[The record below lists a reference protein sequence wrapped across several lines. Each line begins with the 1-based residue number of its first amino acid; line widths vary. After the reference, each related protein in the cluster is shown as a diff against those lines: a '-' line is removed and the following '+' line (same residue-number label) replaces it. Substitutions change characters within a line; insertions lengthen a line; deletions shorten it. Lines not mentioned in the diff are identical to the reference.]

1 MTKHIR
7 EIVTTS
13 GIENVSR
20 RGILKGI
27 LSTTGLVLAVH
38 VLPSRPALADDAPK
52 WGADGMPHGT
62 VNSPLAFVSI
72 APDGIVT
79 IVCHRSEMG
88 QGIRTG
94 MPLIV
99 ADEMG
104 ADWARVKVAQA
115 TGDEAKYG
123 NQDTDGSRSTRH
135 FFMPMRQVG
144 AAARMMLEAAA
155 AKRWGVDVS
164 DVEAKNHEVIQKSTG
179 KKLGYGDLAADAS
192 TMGVPSNVSVEKTG
206 AATPVSLPSKTLPS
220 SATSARKGPTSST
233 ASTSRPVAPF
243 MARTSAAR
251 AEIRRHCAPGGD
263 GRQGR
268 LLRRDG
274 REKSPGRRP
283 DRRDP
288 HAFVP
293 NEIPAVGGIAII
305 ADNTWAAIQGRN
317 ALKIKWDDGPHAT
330 YDSQAY
336 RAQMEATA
344 RQPGAIL
351 RSDGDF
357 AAAYASA
364 DKKVEAE
371 YCVTLPHN
379 AHATMEPPSATCRI
393 VDGKAEVW
401 TSVQSPQAAH
411 DLVAAYL
418 ALPPE
423 NVTVNVTLLGG
434 GFGRKSK
441 PDFAVEAALCSKAIG
456 GAPVKVVWTRE
467 DDIHNDFF
475 HTVSVERL
483 QAGLDKDGKV
493 VAWRHNSVAPT
504 IFSLFVAD
512 PKHEAPFEQG
522 MGLVDMP
529 FDIKNVSIE
538 NGEAEAHTK
547 IGWWRSVSN
556 VPHGFAVQSFV
567 AELASAAGKDQKA
580 FLLDLIG
587 PARILDV
594 PQKVKSFWDYG
605 ENPEVYPLDTG
616 RLRNVVELVTEKAGW
631 GTRQVPKGHGLGLA
645 VHRSFVSYVAA
656 VIEAAVDEKGN
667 VTVPR
672 VDIAVDCGPIVNPD
686 RVRSQFEGAVVM
698 GLGVGLLNE
707 ISFKDGRVQQSNL
720 DDYQVLRISDA
731 PRETHV
737 YIVPRGYDMH
747 MGGVGEPGVPPV
759 APALMNAIFAASG
772 KRIRSL
778 PLGQQLSGKA

>member
-1 MTKHIR
+1 MTRHIR
-7 EIVTTS
+7 DFTPS
-13 GIENVSR
+13 AIENVSR
-20 RGILKGI
+20 RGVLKGMAA
-27 LSTTGLVLAVH
+27 SGGLVLALT
-38 VLPSRPALADDAPK
+38 VLPHRPARAAGQK

-62 VNSPLAFVSI
+62 VNNPLAFVSI
-72 APDGIVT
+72 APDGTVT

-88 QGIRTG
+88 QGVRTG

-99 ADEMG
+99 ADELD
-104 ADWARVKVAQA
+104 ADWTKVKIAQA
-115 TGDEAKYG
+115 TGDEARYG

-135 FFMPMRQVG
+135 FIVPMRQAG
-144 AAARMMLEAAA
+144 AAARMMLEEAA
-155 AKRWGVDVS
+155 AKRWGVDAS
-164 DVEAKNHEVIQKSTG
+164 DVEAKNHEVVQKSTG
-179 KKLGYGDLAADAS
+179 KTLGYGELAEDAS
-192 TMGVPSNVSVEKTG
+192 KLNVPATDSLRLKDPSQLRYIGKEGTNIVDGFNITTGRATYGQDVRLPGQKYAVVARPPVMGGKVASYDATEAKKVPGVIQIV
-206 AATPVSLPSKTLPS
+206 
-220 SATSARKGPTSST
+220 
-233 ASTSRPVAPF
+233 
-243 MARTSAAR
+243 
-251 AEIRRHCAPGGD
+251 
-263 GRQGR
+263 
-268 LLRRDG
+268 
-274 REKSPGRRP
+274 
-283 DRRDP
+283 
-288 HAFVP
+288 
-293 NEIPAVGGIAII
+293 EIPAPTFPLMFQPSGGVAVI
-305 ADNTWAAIQGRN
+305 ADNTWAAIQGRK
-317 ALKIKWDDGPHAT
+317 ALKINWDDGPHGT

-336 RAQMEATA
+336 RAAMEATA
-344 RQPGAIL
+344 RQPGKVL

-371 YCVTLPHN
+371 YYIPHN
-379 AHATMEPPSATCRI
+379 AHATMEPPAATCRI

-411 DLVAAYL
+411 DLVAKYL
-418 ALPPE
+418 GLAPE

-441 PDFAVEAALCSKAIG
+441 PDFAVEAALCSKAVG

-483 QAGLDKDGKV
+483 EAGLDKDGKV

-512 PKHEAPFEQG
+512 PKHEAPLEQG

-529 FDIKNVSIE
+529 FDVKNISIE

-556 VPHGFAVQSFV
+556 VPHGFAIQSFA
-567 AELASAAGKDQKA
+567 AELAHAAGKDQKA

-587 PARILDV
+587 PPRILDV
-594 PQKVKSFWDYG
+594 PQKVKDFWDYG

-616 RLRNVVELVTEKAGW
+616 RLRNVIELVADKAGW
-631 GTRQVPKGHGLGLA
+631 GKRDLPKGHGLGIA
-645 VHRSFVSYVAA
+645 AHRSFVSYVAA

-667 VTVPR
+667 VTIPR
-672 VDIAVDCGPIVNPD
+672 VDIAVDCGPTVNPD
-686 RVRSQFEGAVVM
+686 RVRSQFEGAVIM
-698 GLGVGLLNE
+698 GLGVGLMNE

-720 DDYQVLRISDA
+720 DDYFVLRISDA

-737 YIVPRGYDMH
+737 YIAPHGYDMH
-747 MGGVGEPGVPPV
+747 LGGVGEPGVPPV

-778 PLGQQLSGKA
+778 PLAQQLASKA

>member
-1 MTKHIR
+1 MTKNIR
-7 EIVTTS
+7 EIVSAS

-20 RGILKGI
+20 RGVLKGI

-38 VLPSRPALADDAPK
+38 VVPSRPALADAAPK

-62 VNSPLAFVSI
+62 VNNPLAFVSV
-72 APDGIVT
+72 APDGTVT

-88 QGIRTG
+88 QGVRTG

-99 ADEMG
+99 ADEME
-104 ADWARVKVAQA
+104 ADWAKVKIAQA
-115 TGDEAKYG
+115 TGNEVKYG

-179 KKLGYGDLAADAS
+179 KKLGYGELAADAS
-192 TMGVPSNVSVEKTG
+192 MMGVPANVSVEKMNTP
-206 AATPVSLPSKTLPS
+206 TPVSLPLKDPSQFRYIGKEGTNIVDGFNITTGRATYGQDVRLPGQKY
-220 SATSARKGPTSST
+220 AVVARPAVMGGKV
-233 ASTSRPVAPF
+233 ASF
-243 MARTSAAR
+243 DAAD
-251 AEIRRHCAPGGD
+251 AKKLPGVI
-263 GRQGR
+263 QI
-268 LLRRDG
+268 
-274 REKSPGRRP
+274 
-283 DRRDP
+283 
-288 HAFVP
+288 V
-293 NEIPAVGGIAII
+293 EIPAPTFPLKFQPSGGIAVI

-317 ALKIKWDDGPHAT
+317 ALKISWDDGPHAT

-344 RQPGAIL
+344 KQPGKVL

-364 DKKVEAE
+364 AKKVEAE
-371 YCVTLPHN
+371 YYIPHN

-411 DLVAAYL
+411 DMVASYL
-418 ALPPE
+418 GLPGE
-423 NVTVNVTLLGG
+423 NVTVNVILLGG

-441 PDFAVEAALCSKAIG
+441 PDFAVEAALCSKAVG

-467 DDIHNDFF
+467 DDIHNDFY
-475 HTVSVERL
+475 HTVSLERI

-504 IFSLFVAD
+504 ILSLFAAD
-512 PKHEAPFEQG
+512 PKHEMPLEQG

-529 FDIKNVSIE
+529 FAVDNISIE

-556 VPHGFAVQSFV
+556 VPHGFAIQSFV

-587 PARILDV
+587 PPRILDV
-594 PQKVKSFWDYG
+594 PQKVKDFWDYG
-605 ENPEVYPLDTG
+605 ENPEVYPIDTG

-631 GTRQVPKGHGLGLA
+631 GKRDVPKGHGLGLA

-656 VIEAAVDEKGN
+656 VIEAAVDDKGN

-686 RVRSQFEGAVVM
+686 RVRAQFEGAVVM

-707 ISFKDGRVQQSNL
+707 ISFKDGRVQQSNY
-720 DDYQVLRISDA
+720 DDYQVLRIGDA

-737 YIVPRGYDMH
+737 YVVPHGYDMH

-778 PLGQQLSGKA
+778 PLGVQLASKA

>member
-7 EIVTTS
+7 EIVSTS

-94 MPLIV
+94 MSLIV

-192 TMGVPSNVSVEKTG
+192 TMGVPSNVSLEKTG
-206 AATPVSLPSKTLPS
+206 AATPVSLPLKDPSEFRYIGKEGTNIVDGFNITTGRAIYGQDVRLPGQKY
-220 SATSARKGPTSST
+220 AVIARPAVMGGKV
-233 ASTSRPVAPF
+233 ASYD
-243 MARTSAAR
+243 AADAKKIPGVVQI
-251 AEIRRHCAPGGD
+251 AEIPTPSYPMKF
-263 GRQGR
+263 QP
-268 LLRRDG
+268 
-274 REKSPGRRP
+274 S
-283 DRRDP
+283 
-288 HAFVP
+288 
-293 NEIPAVGGIAII
+293 GGIAII

-371 YCVTLPHN
+371 YYIPHN

-418 ALPPE
+418 SLPPE

-441 PDFAVEAALCSKAIG
+441 PDFAVEAALCSKAMG

-587 PARILDV
+587 PPRILDV
-594 PQKVKSFWDYG
+594 PQKVKNFWDYG
-605 ENPEVYPLDTG
+605 ENPEVYPIDTG

-631 GTRQVPKGHGLGLA
+631 SNRHVPKGHGLGLA

-707 ISFKDGRVQQSNL
+707 ISFKEGRVQQSNL
-720 DDYQVLRISDA
+720 DDYQVIRVTDA

-737 YIVPRGYDMH
+737 YIVPHGYDMH

-778 PLGQQLSGKA
+778 PLGQQLASKA

>member
-7 EIVTTS
+7 EIISVS

-20 RGILKGI
+20 RGVLKGI

-38 VLPSRPALADDAPK
+38 VMPSGPALADDAPK
-52 WGADGMPHGT
+52 WGAQGMPHGT
-62 VNSPLAFVSI
+62 VNNPLAFVSI
-72 APDGIVT
+72 APDGTVT
-79 IVCHRSEMG
+79 IVCHRSDMG
-88 QGIRTG
+88 QGVRTG

-99 ADEMG
+99 ADEME
-104 ADWARVKVAQA
+104 ADWAKVKVAQA
-115 TGDEAKYG
+115 PGDEVKYG

-192 TMGVPSNVSVEKTG
+192 TMGVPSNVSLAKTG
-206 AATPVSLPSKTLPS
+206 AATPVSLPLKDPSEFRYIGKEGTNIVDGFDITTGRAIYGQDVRLPGQKY
-220 SATSARKGPTSST
+220 AVIARPAVMGGKVVSYD
-233 ASTSRPVAPF
+233 
-243 MARTSAAR
+243 AAD
-251 AEIRRHCAPGGD
+251 AKKVPGVL
-263 GRQGR
+263 QI
-268 LLRRDG
+268 
-274 REKSPGRRP
+274 
-283 DRRDP
+283 
-288 HAFVP
+288 V
-293 NEIPAVGGIAII
+293 EIPAPSYPMKFQPSGGIAII

-317 ALKIKWDDGPHAT
+317 ALKIKWDDGPHGT
-330 YDSQAY
+330 YNSQAY
-336 RAQMEATA
+336 RAAMEATA
-344 RQPGAIL
+344 KQPGKVL

-371 YCVTLPHN
+371 YYIPHN

-441 PDFAVEAALCSKAIG
+441 PDFAVEAALCSKAMG

-467 DDIHNDFF
+467 DDIHNDFY

-483 QAGLDKDGKV
+483 EAGLDKDGHV

-504 IFSLFVAD
+504 IFSLFVSD

-529 FDIKNVSIE
+529 FDVKNVSIE

-547 IGWWRSVSN
+547 VGWWRSVSN

-567 AELASAAGKDQKA
+567 AELAAAAGKDQKE

-587 PARILDV
+587 PPRILDV

-605 ENPEVYPLDTG
+605 ENPEVYPIDTG

-631 GTRQVPKGHGLGLA
+631 GKREVPKGHGLGLA

-707 ISFKDGRVQQSNL
+707 ISFKDGRVQQGNY

-778 PLGQQLSGKA
+778 PLGQQLASKA

>member
-1 MTKHIR
+1 MTKHLR
-7 EIVTTS
+7 EIAPTS

-20 RGILKGI
+20 RGMLKGI

-62 VNSPLAFVSI
+62 VNNPLAFVSI
-72 APDGIVT
+72 APDGTVT

-88 QGIRTG
+88 QGVRTG

-99 ADEMG
+99 ADELE
-104 ADWARVKVAQA
+104 ADWAKVKVAQA
-115 TGDEAKYG
+115 PGDEVKFG

-155 AKRWGVDVS
+155 AKRWAVDVS
-164 DVEAKNHEVIQKSTG
+164 DVEAKNHEVVQKSTG
-179 KKLGYGDLAADAS
+179 KKLGYGELAADAS

-206 AATPVSLPSKTLPS
+206 APTPVSLPLKDPSKFRYIGKEGTNIVDGFNITTGRAIYGQDVRLPGQKY
-220 SATSARKGPTSST
+220 AVVARPPVMGGKVTSYD
-233 ASTSRPVAPF
+233 
-243 MARTSAAR
+243 AAD
-251 AEIRRHCAPGGD
+251 AKKIPGVI
-263 GRQGR
+263 QI
-268 LLRRDG
+268 
-274 REKSPGRRP
+274 
-283 DRRDP
+283 
-288 HAFVP
+288 V
-293 NEIPAVGGIAII
+293 EIPAPSYPMMFQPSGGIAVI
-305 ADNTWAAIQGRN
+305 ADNTWAAIQGRK
-317 ALKIKWDDGPHAT
+317 ALKITWDDGPHAT

-344 RQPGAIL
+344 RQPGKIL
-351 RSDGDF
+351 RSEGDF
-357 AAAYASA
+357 AAAFAGA
-364 DKKVEAE
+364 DKKIEAE
-371 YCVTLPHN
+371 YYIPHN
-379 AHATMEPPSATCRI
+379 AHATMEPPAATCRI

-411 DLVAAYL
+411 DLVAKYL
-418 ALPPE
+418 GLPPE

-441 PDFAVEAALCSKAIG
+441 PDFAVEAALCSKAIS

-475 HTVSVERL
+475 HTVSFERL
-483 QAGLDKDGKV
+483 EAGLDKDGKV

-512 PKHEAPFEQG
+512 PKHEAPLEQG
-522 MGLVDMP
+522 MGLVDVP
-529 FDIKNVSIE
+529 FAISNISIE

-556 VPHGFAVQSFV
+556 VPHGFAIQSFV

-587 PARILDV
+587 PPRILDV
-594 PQKVKSFWDYG
+594 PQRVKNFWDYG
-605 ENPEVYPLDTG
+605 ENPEVYPVDTG

-631 GTRQVPKGHGLGLA
+631 GRQVPKGHGLGLA

-656 VIEAAVDEKGN
+656 VIEVAVDEKGN
-667 VTVPR
+667 VTIPR

-737 YIVPRGYDMH
+737 YITPRGYDMH

-778 PLGQQLSGKA
+778 PLGQQLASKA

>member
-1 MTKHIR
+1 MNQIIR
-7 EIVTTS
+7 ELAPT

-20 RGILKGI
+20 RAVLKGVAAG
-27 LSTTGLVLAVH
+27 GLALAIG
-38 VLPSRPALADDAPK
+38 LPTLRPAYAAAK

-62 VNSPLAFVSI
+62 VNNPLAFVSI
-72 APDGIVT
+72 ATDGTVT

-88 QGIRTG
+88 QGVRTG

-99 ADEMG
+99 ADEME
-104 ADWARVKVAQA
+104 ADWSRVKVAQA
-115 TGDEAKYG
+115 TGDEVKFG

-155 AKRWGVDVS
+155 AKRWAVPVS

-179 KKLGYGDLAADAS
+179 KKLGYGELAADAS
-192 TMGVPSNVSVEKTG
+192 TMGVPSNVSLEKTG
-206 AATPVSLPSKTLPS
+206 AATPVSLPLKDPSEFRYIGKEGTNIVDGFAITTGRATYGQDVRLPGQKYAVIARPPVMGGKVAS
-220 SATSARKGPTSST
+220 FDATDAKKL
-233 ASTSRPVAPF
+233 
-243 MARTSAAR
+243 
-251 AEIRRHCAPGGD
+251 PGVV
-263 GRQGR
+263 QI
-268 LLRRDG
+268 
-274 REKSPGRRP
+274 
-283 DRRDP
+283 
-288 HAFVP
+288 V
-293 NEIPAVGGIAII
+293 EIPAPSYPMMFQPSGGIAVV

-317 ALKIKWDDGPHAT
+317 ALKITWDDGPHAT

-336 RAQMEATA
+336 RAAMEATA
-344 RQPGAIL
+344 KQPGKVL

-371 YCVTLPHN
+371 YYIPHN

-411 DLVAAYL
+411 DLVAKYL

-441 PDFAVEAALCSKAIG
+441 PDFAVEAALCSKAMG

-467 DDIHNDFF
+467 DDIHNDFY
-475 HTVSVERL
+475 HTVSLERL
-483 QAGLDKDGKV
+483 EAGLDKDGKV

-504 IFSLFVAD
+504 IFSLFMAD
-512 PKHEAPFEQG
+512 PKHEAPLEQG
-522 MGLVDMP
+522 MGLVDVP
-529 FDIKNVSIE
+529 FAVDNISIE

-556 VPHGFAVQSFV
+556 VPHGFAIQSFV
-567 AELASAAGKDQKA
+567 AELAHAAGKDQKT

-594 PQKVKSFWDYG
+594 PQKVKNFWDYG
-605 ENPEVYPLDTG
+605 ENPEVYPIDTG
-616 RLRNVVELVTEKAGW
+616 RLRSVVELVTEKAGW
-631 GTRQVPKGHGLGLA
+631 GTREVPKGHGLGLA

-686 RVRSQFEGAVVM
+686 RIRSQFEGAVIM

-737 YIVPRGYDMH
+737 YITPRGYDMH

-778 PLGQQLSGKA
+778 PLGGQLTSKA

>member
-7 EIVTTS
+7 EIAPS
-13 GIENVSR
+13 GVENVSR
-20 RGILKGI
+20 RGLLKGI
-27 LSTTGLVLAVH
+27 LSTTGLVLV
-38 VLPSRPALADDAPK
+38 VNVFPRRPALAADAPK
-52 WGADGMPHGT
+52 WGAAGMPHGT
-62 VNSPLAFVSI
+62 VNNPLAFVSI
-72 APDGIVT
+72 APDGTVT

-88 QGIRTG
+88 QGVRTG

-99 ADEMG
+99 ADEME
-104 ADWARVKVAQA
+104 ADWSRVKVAQA
-115 TGDEAKYG
+115 TGDEVKYG

-135 FFMPMRQVG
+135 FIQPMRQVG

-155 AKRWGVDVS
+155 AKRWGVEVS

-179 KKLGYGDLAADAS
+179 KTLGYGELAADAS
-192 TMGVPSNVSVEKTG
+192 TMGVPTGVSQEKMGAPTPGSLSLKDPSQFRYIGKEGTNIVDGFNITTG
-206 AATPVSLPSKTLPS
+206 RATYGQDVRLPGQKYAVIARPPVMGGKVTSYD
-220 SATSARKGPTSST
+220 ATETKK
-233 ASTSRPVAPF
+233 V
-243 MARTSAAR
+243 
-251 AEIRRHCAPGGD
+251 PGVV
-263 GRQGR
+263 QI
-268 LLRRDG
+268 
-274 REKSPGRRP
+274 
-283 DRRDP
+283 
-288 HAFVP
+288 V
-293 NEIPAVGGIAII
+293 EIPAPSYPMKFQPSGGIAVI
-305 ADNTWAAIQGRN
+305 ADNTWAAIQGRK
-317 ALKIKWDDGPHAT
+317 ALKIEWDDGPHGT
-330 YDSQAY
+330 YNSQAY
-336 RAQMEATA
+336 RAAMEATA
-344 RQPGAIL
+344 KQPGKIL

-357 AAAYASA
+357 AAAFASA

-371 YCVTLPHN
+371 YYIPHN

-411 DLVAAYL
+411 DLVASYL

-423 NVTVNVTLLGG
+423 NVAVNVTLLGG

-441 PDFAVEAALCSKAIG
+441 PDFAVEAALCSKAVG

-467 DDIHNDFF
+467 DDIHNDFY

-483 QAGLDKDGKV
+483 EAGLDKDGKV
-493 VAWRHNSVAPT
+493 VAWRHISVAPT
-504 IFSLFVAD
+504 ILSLFAPD
-512 PKHEAPFEQG
+512 PKHEMPLEQG

-529 FDIKNVSIE
+529 FAINNISIE

-556 VPHGFAVQSFV
+556 VPHGFAIQSFV

-587 PARILDV
+587 PPRILDV
-594 PQKVKSFWDYG
+594 PQKVKDFWDYG
-605 ENPEVYPLDTG
+605 ENPEVYPIDTG
-616 RLRNVVELVTEKAGW
+616 RLRGVLELVTDKAGW
-631 GTRQVPKGHGLGLA
+631 GRQVPKGHGLGLA

-672 VDIAVDCGPIVNPD
+672 VDIAVDCGPTVNPD
-686 RVRSQFEGAVVM
+686 RVRSQFEGAVIM

-707 ISFKDGRVQQSNL
+707 ISFKDGKVQQGNY
-720 DDYQVLRISDA
+720 DDYLVLRISDA
-731 PRETHV
+731 PKETHV
-737 YIVPRGYDMH
+737 YIVPHGYDVLL
-747 MGGVGEPGVPPV
+747 GGVGEPGVPPV
-759 APALMNAIFAASG
+759 APALMNAIYAASG

-778 PLGQQLSGKA
+778 PLGQQLAKA

>member
-1 MTKHIR
+1 MTQHIR
-7 EIVTTS
+7 EIVSVS

-20 RGILKGI
+20 RGVLKGI
-27 LSTTGLVLAVH
+27 LATGGLVLAVH
-38 VLPSRPALADDAPK
+38 VTLPALAEDAPK
-52 WGADGMPHGT
+52 WGGDGMPHGT

-72 APDGIVT
+72 APDGTVT

-94 MPLIV
+94 MPLVV
-99 ADEMG
+99 ADEME

-164 DVEAKNHEVIQKSTG
+164 DVEAKNHEVVQKSTG
-179 KKLGYGDLAADAS
+179 KTLGYGELAVDAS
-192 TMGVPSNVSVEKTG
+192 TMGVPSNVSVEKSG
-206 AATPVSLPSKTLPS
+206 ASTPVSLPLKDPSKFRYIGKEGTNIVDGFAITTGRAIYGQDVRLPGQKY
-220 SATSARKGPTSST
+220 AVIAR
-233 ASTSRPVAPF
+233 
-243 MARTSAAR
+243 
-251 AEIRRHCAPGGD
+251 
-263 GRQGR
+263 
-268 LLRRDG
+268 
-274 REKSPGRRP
+274 
-283 DRRDP
+283 
-288 HAFVP
+288 
-293 NEIPAVGGIAII
+293 PAVMGGKVASFDATDAKKVPGVLQILEMPTPSYPMKFQPSGGIAVI

-317 ALKIKWDDGPHAT
+317 ALKITWDDGPHGT

-336 RAQMEATA
+336 RAEMEATA
-344 RQPGAIL
+344 RQPGMIL

-357 AAAYASA
+357 ATAFASA

-371 YCVTLPHN
+371 YYIPHN

-411 DLVAAYL
+411 DMVAAYL

-441 PDFAVEAALCSKAIG
+441 PDFAVEAALCSKAMG

-467 DDIHNDFF
+467 DDIHNDFY
-475 HTVSVERL
+475 HTVSLERL

-504 IFSLFVAD
+504 LLALFMAD
-512 PKHEAPFEQG
+512 PKHEAPLEQG

-547 IGWWRSVSN
+547 VGWWRSVSN
-556 VPHGFAVQSFV
+556 VPHGFAIQSFV
-567 AELASAAGKDQKA
+567 AELAHAAGKDQKE

-594 PQKVKSFWDYG
+594 PQKVKNFWDYG
-605 ENPEVYPLDTG
+605 ENPEVYPIDTG

-631 GTRQVPKGHGLGLA
+631 GKREVPKGHGLGLA

-656 VIEAAVDEKGN
+656 VIEAAIDEKGAI
-667 VTVPR
+667 TVPR

-707 ISFKDGRVQQSNL
+707 ISFKEGRVQQSNL
-720 DDYQVLRISDA
+720 DDYQVIRITDA

-778 PLGQQLSGKA
+778 PLGGQLSGKA

>member
-7 EIVTTS
+7 EFVSTC

-20 RGILKGI
+20 RGVLKGI

-38 VLPSRPALADDAPK
+38 LPPSRPALADDAPK

-62 VNSPLAFVSI
+62 VNNPLAFVSI
-72 APDGIVT
+72 APDGTVT
-79 IVCHRSEMG
+79 IVCHRSDMG
-88 QGIRTG
+88 QGVRTG

-99 ADEMG
+99 ADEME
-104 ADWARVKVAQA
+104 ADWAKVKVAQA
-115 TGDEAKYG
+115 TGNEVKYG

-155 AKRWGVDVS
+155 AKRWGVDGP

-179 KKLGYGDLAADAS
+179 NKLGYGELAADAS
-192 TMGVPSNVSVEKTG
+192 TMGVPSNVSLEKTG
-206 AATPVSLPSKTLPS
+206 AATPVSLALKDPSEFRYIGKEGTNIVDGFNITTGRATYGQDIHLPGQKYAVVARPPVMGGKVVS
-220 SATSARKGPTSST
+220 YDATETKKL
-233 ASTSRPVAPF
+233 
-243 MARTSAAR
+243 
-251 AEIRRHCAPGGD
+251 PGVV
-263 GRQGR
+263 QI
-268 LLRRDG
+268 
-274 REKSPGRRP
+274 
-283 DRRDP
+283 
-288 HAFVP
+288 V
-293 NEIPAVGGIAII
+293 EIPAPSYPMKFQPSGGIAII
-305 ADNTWAAIQGRN
+305 ADNTWAAIQGRK
-317 ALKIKWDDGPHAT
+317 ALKITWDDGPHAT

-344 RQPGAIL
+344 KQPGKIL

-371 YCVTLPHN
+371 YYIPHN

-411 DLVAAYL
+411 DMVASYL
-418 ALPPE
+418 SLPPE

-456 GAPVKVVWTRE
+456 GTPVKVVWTRE
-467 DDIHNDFF
+467 DDIHNDFY
-475 HTVSVERL
+475 HTVSLERL
-483 QAGLDKDGKV
+483 EAGLDKDGKV
-493 VAWRHNSVAPT
+493 IAWRHNSVAPT
-504 IFSLFVAD
+504 ILSLFAAD
-512 PKHEAPFEQG
+512 PKHEMPLEQG

-529 FDIKNVSIE
+529 FDVKNISIE

-556 VPHGFAVQSFV
+556 VPHGFAIQSFV

-587 PARILDV
+587 PPRILDV
-594 PQKVKSFWDYG
+594 PQKVKNFWDYG
-605 ENPEVYPLDTG
+605 ENPEVYPIDTG

-707 ISFKDGRVQQSNL
+707 ISFKEGRVQQSNL

-778 PLGQQLSGKA
+778 PLGQQLAGKA

>member
-1 MTKHIR
+1 
-7 EIVTTS
+7 
-13 GIENVSR
+13 
-20 RGILKGI
+20 
-27 LSTTGLVLAVH
+27 
-38 VLPSRPALADDAPK
+38 
-52 WGADGMPHGT
+52 MPHGT
-62 VNSPLAFVSI
+62 VNNPLAFVSI
-72 APDGIVT
+72 APDGTVT

-88 QGIRTG
+88 QGVRTG

-99 ADEMG
+99 ADEME

-115 TGDEAKYG
+115 TGRRG
-123 NQDTDGSRSTRH
+123 QI
-135 FFMPMRQVG
+135 RQPG
-144 AAARMMLEAAA
+144 HRRLPF
-155 AKRWGVDVS
+155 DPPF
-164 DVEAKNHEVIQKSTG
+164 HQ
-179 KKLGYGDLAADAS
+179 ADA
-192 TMGVPSNVSVEKTG
+192 
-206 AATPVSLPSKTLPS
+206 
-220 SATSARKGPTSST
+220 
-233 ASTSRPVAPF
+233 
-243 MARTSAAR
+243 
-251 AEIRRHCAPGGD
+251 
-263 GRQGR
+263 
-268 LLRRDG
+268 
-274 REKSPGRRP
+274 PGRRRGAH
-283 DRRDP
+283 DAGSGRGQALGRRRSPTWRRRTTRSSRSRPARSSAMESSPPTPARWASRDVSLEKSAPTPAACLKDP
-288 HAFVP
+288 SQFRYIGKEGTNIVDGFNITTGRATYGQDVRLPGQKYAVIARPPVMGGKVASYDATEAKKVP
-293 NEIPAVGGIAII
+293 GVVQIVEIPAPSYPDEIPTVRGNRGHRRQHLGC
-305 ADNTWAAIQGRN
+305 DPGPQGAEDHLGRRP
-317 ALKIKWDDGPHAT
+317 ARDLRFRRPTA
-330 YDSQAY
+330 
-336 RAQMEATA
+336 RQMEATA
-344 RQPGAIL
+344 KQPGKIL

-371 YCVTLPHN
+371 YYIPHN

-411 DLVAAYL
+411 DMVAAYL
-418 ALPPE
+418 GLPPE

-467 DDIHNDFF
+467 DDIHNDFY

-483 QAGLDKDGKV
+483 EAGLDKDGKV

-504 IFSLFVAD
+504 ILSLFAAD
-512 PKHEAPFEQG
+512 PKHEMPLEQG

-529 FDIKNVSIE
+529 FDVKNISIE

-556 VPHGFAVQSFV
+556 VPHGFAIQSFV
-567 AELASAAGKDQKA
+567 AELAAAAGKDQKT

-587 PARILDV
+587 PPRILDV
-594 PQKVKSFWDYG
+594 PQKVKNFWDYG
-605 ENPEVYPLDTG
+605 ENPEVYPIDTG

-631 GTRQVPKGHGLGLA
+631 GKREVPKGHGLGLA

-720 DDYQVLRISDA
+720 DDYQVLQDQR
-731 PRETHV
+731 R
-737 YIVPRGYDMH
+737 
-747 MGGVGEPGVPPV
+747 
-759 APALMNAIFAASG
+759 AA
-772 KRIRSL
+772 
-778 PLGQQLSGKA
+778 

>member
-1 MTKHIR
+1 MSASKRRAPQRLSACPSRTLPQFRYIGK
-7 EIVTTS
+7 EGTNIVD
-13 GIENVSR
+13 GFNI
-20 RGILKGI
+20 
-27 LSTTGLVLAVH
+27 TTGRATYGQDVRLPGQKYAVIA
-38 VLPSRPALADDAPK
+38 RPA
-52 WGADGMPHGT
+52 
-62 VNSPLAFVSI
+62 V
-72 APDGIVT
+72 
-79 IVCHRSEMG
+79 MG
-88 QGIRTG
+88 G
-94 MPLIV
+94 
-99 ADEMG
+99 
-104 ADWARVKVAQA
+104 KVASFDA
-115 TGDEAKYG
+115 TDAKKIPG
-123 NQDTDGSRSTRH
+123 VLQIVE
-135 FFMPMRQVG
+135 MP
-144 AAARMMLEAAA
+144 
-155 AKRWGVDVS
+155 
-164 DVEAKNHEVIQKSTG
+164 T
-179 KKLGYGDLAADAS
+179 
-192 TMGVPSNVSVEKTG
+192 PSYPMKFQ
-206 AATPVSLPSKTLPS
+206 PS
-220 SATSARKGPTSST
+220 
-233 ASTSRPVAPF
+233 
-243 MARTSAAR
+243 
-251 AEIRRHCAPGGD
+251 
-263 GRQGR
+263 
-268 LLRRDG
+268 
-274 REKSPGRRP
+274 
-283 DRRDP
+283 
-288 HAFVP
+288 
-293 NEIPAVGGIAII
+293 GGIAVI

-317 ALKIKWDDGPHAT
+317 ALKIKWDDGPHGT

-336 RAQMEATA
+336 RAEMEATA
-344 RQPGAIL
+344 RQPGKIL

-371 YCVTLPHN
+371 YYIPHN

-411 DLVAAYL
+411 DMVAAYL

-441 PDFAVEAALCSKAIG
+441 PDFAVEAALCSKAMG

-467 DDIHNDFF
+467 DDIHNDFY
-475 HTVSVERL
+475 HTVSLERL
-483 QAGLDKDGKV
+483 EAGLDKDGHV

-504 IFSLFVAD
+504 LLALFMAD
-512 PKHEAPFEQG
+512 PKHEAPLEQG

-547 IGWWRSVSN
+547 VGWWRSVSN
-556 VPHGFAVQSFV
+556 VPHGFAIQSFV
-567 AELASAAGKDQKA
+567 AELAHAAGKDQKE

-594 PQKVKSFWDYG
+594 PQKVKNFWDYG
-605 ENPEVYPLDTG
+605 ENPEVYPIDTG

-631 GTRQVPKGHGLGLA
+631 GKREVPKGHGLGLA

-707 ISFKDGRVQQSNL
+707 ISFKDGRVQQGNSRRL
-720 DDYQVLRISDA
+720 PGDPDHRRAARDACLYHAARLRHAHGRRWRTRRAAGRAGAHERDLCGERQTHPLPAARRAVGRQGLNATPQDGPERVSGQPHRPHNSVRLGIRAAESRVTPSYSAARAVRVTGA
-731 PRETHV
+731 PR
-737 YIVPRGYDMH
+737 
-747 MGGVGEPGVPPV
+747 
-759 APALMNAIFAASG
+759 ALTSA
-772 KRIRSL
+772 
-778 PLGQQLSGKA
+778 

>member
-1 MTKHIR
+1 MTKHLR
-7 EIVTTS
+7 EFAPTS

-20 RGILKGI
+20 RGVLKGI

-62 VNSPLAFVSI
+62 VNNPLAFVSI
-72 APDGIVT
+72 APDGTVT

-88 QGIRTG
+88 QGVRTG

-99 ADEMG
+99 ADELE
-104 ADWARVKVAQA
+104 ADWAKVKVAQA
-115 TGDEAKYG
+115 PGDEVKFG

-164 DVEAKNHEVIQKSTG
+164 DVEAKNHEVVQKSTG
-179 KKLGYGDLAADAS
+179 KKLGYGELAADAS

-206 AATPVSLPSKTLPS
+206 APTPVSLPLKDPSNFRYIGKEGTNIVDGFNITTGRAIYGQDVRLPGQKY
-220 SATSARKGPTSST
+220 AVVARPPVMGGKVTSYD
-233 ASTSRPVAPF
+233 
-243 MARTSAAR
+243 AAD
-251 AEIRRHCAPGGD
+251 AKKIPGVI
-263 GRQGR
+263 QI
-268 LLRRDG
+268 
-274 REKSPGRRP
+274 
-283 DRRDP
+283 
-288 HAFVP
+288 V
-293 NEIPAVGGIAII
+293 EIPAPSYPMMFQPSGGIAVI
-305 ADNTWAAIQGRN
+305 ADNTWAAIQGRK
-317 ALKIKWDDGPHAT
+317 ALKITWDDGPHAT
-330 YDSQAY
+330 YDSQTY

-344 RQPGAIL
+344 RQPGKIL
-351 RSDGDF
+351 RSEGDF
-357 AAAYASA
+357 AAAFAGA
-364 DKKVEAE
+364 DKKIEAE
-371 YCVTLPHN
+371 YYIPHN
-379 AHATMEPPSATCRI
+379 AHATMEPPAATCRI

-411 DLVAAYL
+411 DLVAKYL
-418 ALPPE
+418 GLPPE

-441 PDFAVEAALCSKAIG
+441 PDFAVEAALCSKAIS

-475 HTVSVERL
+475 HTVSFERL
-483 QAGLDKDGKV
+483 EAGLDKDGKV

-512 PKHEAPFEQG
+512 PKHEAPLEQG
-522 MGLVDMP
+522 MGLVDVP
-529 FDIKNVSIE
+529 FAISNISIE

-556 VPHGFAVQSFV
+556 VPHGFAIQSFV

-587 PARILDV
+587 PPRILDV
-594 PQKVKSFWDYG
+594 PQRVKNFWDYG
-605 ENPEVYPLDTG
+605 ENPEVYPVDTG

-631 GTRQVPKGHGLGLA
+631 GRQVPKGHGLGLA

-656 VIEAAVDEKGN
+656 VIEVAVDEKGN
-667 VTVPR
+667 VTIPR

-707 ISFKDGRVQQSNL
+707 ISFKNGRVQQSNL

-737 YIVPRGYDMH
+737 YITPRGYDMH

>member
-7 EIVTTS
+7 DFAPS

-20 RGILKGI
+20 RGVLKGI
-27 LSTTGLVLAVH
+27 LSTTGLVLAVS
-38 VLPSRPALADDAPK
+38 VLPRRPALAADAPK
-52 WGADGMPHGT
+52 WGAAGMPHGT
-62 VNSPLAFVSI
+62 VNNPLAFVSI
-72 APDGIVT
+72 APDGTVT

-88 QGIRTG
+88 QGVRTG

-99 ADEMG
+99 ADEME
-104 ADWARVKVAQA
+104 ADWSRVKVAQA
-115 TGDEAKYG
+115 TGDEVKYG

-135 FFMPMRQVG
+135 FIEPMRQVG

-179 KKLGYGDLAADAS
+179 KKLGYGELAADAS
-192 TMGVPSNVSVEKTG
+192 TMGVPTGVSQEKMGAPTPGSLSLKDPSQFRYIGKEGTNIVDGFNITTG
-206 AATPVSLPSKTLPS
+206 RAVYGQDVRLPGQKYAVVARPAVMGGKVASYDATETKKV
-220 SATSARKGPTSST
+220 
-233 ASTSRPVAPF
+233 
-243 MARTSAAR
+243 
-251 AEIRRHCAPGGD
+251 PGVV
-263 GRQGR
+263 QI
-268 LLRRDG
+268 
-274 REKSPGRRP
+274 
-283 DRRDP
+283 
-288 HAFVP
+288 V
-293 NEIPAVGGIAII
+293 EIPAPSYPMKFQPSGGIAVI
-305 ADNTWAAIQGRN
+305 ADDTWAAIQGRK
-317 ALKIKWDDGPHAT
+317 ALKIQWDDGPHAT

-344 RQPGAIL
+344 KQPGKIL

-357 AAAYASA
+357 AGAYASA
-364 DKKVEAE
+364 DKKIEAE
-371 YCVTLPHN
+371 YYIPHN

-411 DLVAAYL
+411 DMVAAYL

-441 PDFAVEAALCSKAIG
+441 PDFAVEAALCSKAVG

-483 QAGLDKDGKV
+483 EAGLDKDGKV

-504 IFSLFVAD
+504 ILSLFTAD
-512 PKHEAPFEQG
+512 PKHEMPLEQG

-529 FDIKNVSIE
+529 FAIDNISIE

-556 VPHGFAVQSFV
+556 VPHGFAIQSFV

-587 PARILDV
+587 PPRILDV
-594 PQKVKSFWDYG
+594 PQKVKNFWDYG
-605 ENPEVYPLDTG
+605 ENPEIYPIDTG

-631 GTRQVPKGHGLGLA
+631 GKRDVPKGHGLGLA

-707 ISFKDGRVQQSNL
+707 ISFKNGRVQQSNY

-737 YIVPRGYDMH
+737 YITPHGYDMH

-772 KRIRSL
+772 KRVRSL
-778 PLGQQLSGKA
+778 PLGGQLASKA